1 MTSMAILCIALLAF
15 CLFCAAMVLYGNK
28 RVADIEQSTQAA
40 LNTAEEMLQDE
51 LDKINTLRTALG
63 GLNKVV
69 TDLRRENRDLKDEL
83 EKVKALIPEDV
94 KEERLRRDVLMRQ
107 LNDELETRIQAEK
120 EWNGMV
126 DSVLGFD
133 LNKAMAAG
141 VNSNGE

>member
-1 MTSMAILCIALLAF
+1 MTSMLILCLALLAF
-15 CLFCAAMVLYGNK
+15 CVFCAAMVLHGNK
-28 RVADIEQSTQAA
+28 RIAEMEQASQAA
-40 LNTAEEMLQDE
+40 LNTAEEMIQGE

-63 GLNKVV
+63 GLNKTM
-69 TDLRRENRDLKDEL
+69 TDLRKENRDLKDEL

-126 DSVLGFD
+126 ASVLGYD
-133 LNKAMAAG
+133 LGKAIAAG

>member
-1 MTSMAILCIALLAF
+1 MINTAILCFAVLAF
-15 CLFCAAMVLYGNK
+15 CGLCIAMAIWVNK
-28 RVADIEQSTQAA
+28 RIAEMEKASQAA
-40 LNTAEEMLQDE
+40 LNTAEEMIQGE

-63 GLNKVV
+63 GLNRTV
-69 TDLRRENRDLKDEL
+69 TDLRKENMELKEEL

-126 DSVLGFD
+126 ASVLGYD
-133 LNKAMAAG
+133 LGKAIAAG